1 MKKIRISQT
10 MIVKNE
16 ENNIKNALSWG
27 KEIFFEQIVVDT
39 GSSDNTVQIAKDLGA
54 NVMYFQWIDD
64 FSAAKNFAIEQCKGD
79 WIAFLDADE
88 YFLPEDVNKII
99 PILNKAEQ
107 EDAKAIRTSYTSIDE
122 KGRLI
127 FKSTSVR
134 IFKNID
140 KLRYKRRIHESLKY
154 PGYLKEYDATDELNI
169 ITTGYE
175 EEVAKK
181 KQASGRNRK
190 LLLIEVKENP
200 FDPEILGY
208 LGDEY
213 TLNENDRK
221 KAIALYKSAIKNLPE
236 NVDDHDTRTAD
247 TFIKLIVL
255 LGLNDKEEEII
266 DIYRTATAKMQ
277 KNADFSYHTG
287 VYFYNKKKYKE
298 AYPYFREAFDKLEKY
313 TVEGNSEYIICN
325 LANAYAQYGKILLEL
340 KDLKGAVA
348 IESSVLKEN
357 KKEYTAL
364 STILQAFSESSVEA
378 NEVLKFLRKIYDF
391 DKSFDKLLILRAA
404 RETEYK
410 SIYSL
415 VYEMLD
421 KKELKL
427 LEGM

>member
-421 KKELKL
+421 KKELML